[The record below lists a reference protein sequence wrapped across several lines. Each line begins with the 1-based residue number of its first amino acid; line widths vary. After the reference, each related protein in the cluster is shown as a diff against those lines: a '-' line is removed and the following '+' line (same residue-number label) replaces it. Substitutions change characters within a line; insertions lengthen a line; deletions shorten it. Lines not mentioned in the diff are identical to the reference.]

1 MNLLKNISFSLS
13 FLLIISCGGGGG
25 GGSAPAPTPSAP
37 VNPPISITISSSLT
51 SPLIGDETTLTW
63 STSNATSC
71 SATGSWSGDKGTSG
85 SETLKLTIS
94 GNITFGLSCTSS
106 SLSGSKSL
114 TIAVTPALNAYAYIN
129 GPTEF
134 VGFFIN
140 AGESGTIGVRA
151 VEVGM
156 DINDNNS
163 LFIPYFYYTEY
174 RLLSAFFDDTSG
186 FKFGD
191 TNYNINEDGEQVTY
205 RLPLVS
211 TTFHSTNQVLLN
223 TDSSLN
229 PFTYEPA
236 TLDDFEQF
244 NADITLSFE
253 DYTDGSSRPSF
264 TMSTIAFPKESEN
277 SNDAAFVG
285 SSNNGDGTWSFLY
298 IVDKR
303 EVEKYNDNLVS
314 ESDIFNISWGMSALY
329 TSFLSNPNF
338 EVFDDGIRVKSTQK
352 TYLRTTPRE
361 AGTLAGARATDL
373 IDATSAT
380 NDVKFGGTDA
390 YAVKWLQPEP
400 TSKFRAH
407 VKYSLSRD
415 CNYSSYNGNCT
426 IYNPQLYFF
435 TPGKEGL
442 IGLTLGGEFGLP
454 EETTVRFLSN
464 ID

>member
-1 MNLLKNISFSLS
+1 MKNILLLATSL
-13 FLLIISCGGGGG
+13 FIITSCGGGGG
-25 GGSAPAPTPSAP
+25 GGSSPAPTPSAP
-37 VNPPISITISSSLT
+37 ANPPISITFSSSLT
-51 SPLIGDETTLTW
+51 SPVIGDETTLTW

-134 VGFFIN
+134 VGFFIKTR
-140 AGESGTIGVRA
+140 ESGLIEVRA

-163 LFIPYFYYTEY
+163 LFIPYFYYNEN
-174 RLLSAFFDDTSG
+174 RFLSQYHDDTSG

-191 TNYNINEDGEQVTY
+191 KNFNINEDGEQVTY
-205 RLPLVS
+205 SMPIVS
-211 TTFHSTNQVLLN
+211 PTFHSTNQVLLN

-229 PFTYEPA
+229 PFTYEPD

-253 DYTDGSSRPSF
+253 NYTDGSSRPSIQ
-264 TMSTIAFPKESEN
+264 MSTIAFPKDSEN

-338 EVFDDGIRVKSTQK
+338 EVFEDGIRVKSTQK

-361 AGTLAGARATDL
+361 AGTLAGARAADL
-373 IDATSAT
+373 IDATSPSNA
-380 NDVKFGGTDA
+380 VKFGGTDA

-400 TSKFRAH
+400 SSKFRAH

-415 CNYSSYNGNCT
+415 CNLSSYNGNC
-426 IYNPQLYFF
+426 IISNPQLYFF